1 MHRLNTAGYTIEVG
15 SLLES
20 SFAEKLIPFKDSK
33 CFIIVDENTQEY
45 CLEYLLTSFE
55 GLSEAEVVVLPMGEE
70 NKQLEIVGHVWE
82 VLTEYET
89 TRHDLI
95 INLGGG
101 LITDMGGFIASCYK
115 RGIQFI
121 NIPTTLLAM
130 VDASI
135 GGKTGV
141 NLGHYKNQIGL
152 FSTPIALYI
161 DPIFLGTLPPEQ
173 WLSGFAEMLKHGL
186 IHDEKL
192 WTSVLMQ
199 MEDPTTID
207 QELLLACIQVK
218 KQIVEIDPT
227 EKNERKKLNFG
238 HTFGHAIEGFLMEE
252 EPITHGH
259 AVAVGMVMEAYLSY
273 KRGLLS
279 QEDYQSIE
287 NALLAFYPLF
297 TFSDDDINGV
307 VAYLSND
314 KKNKSGKILTC
325 LLERIGGCVFD
336 QEMTED
342 EAMEVFMHFKHRQ
355 INPN

>member
-207 QELLLACIQVK
+207 QDLLLACIQVK

-238 HTFGHAIEGFLMEE
+238 HTFGHAIEGFLM
-252 EPITHGH
+252 
-259 AVAVGMVMEAYLSY
+259 
-273 KRGLLS
+273 
-279 QEDYQSIE
+279 
-287 NALLAFYPLF
+287 
-297 TFSDDDINGV
+297 
-307 VAYLSND
+307 
-314 KKNKSGKILTC
+314 
-325 LLERIGGCVFD
+325 
-336 QEMTED
+336 
-342 EAMEVFMHFKHRQ
+342 
-355 INPN
+355 